1 LSYKKNN
8 ELGFRIGNQDFEA
21 VVWNLTYLAPSDTR
35 ASHLLVVRFHTVTS
49 YLNAIQKN
57 SESQSQGN
65 AFRVYQ
71 IQIPIALNCHE
82 IKYETDDADREMNTP
97 QIM

>member
-1 LSYKKNN
+1 
-8 ELGFRIGNQDFEA
+8 
-21 VVWNLTYLAPSDTR
+21 
-35 ASHLLVVRFHTVTS
+35 VTS

-57 SESQSQGN
+57 SETQSQGN
-65 AFRVYQ
+65 AFSVYQ